1 MVLINYLF
9 IIIRFYIDL
18 FFFGVCVIYKKII
31 NINLNIV
38 YELFLICGFIDLNDI
53 IFVLKVDFINIMF
66 YYFVYWRL
74 KIRVKYIVIIN
85 LDSEL

>member
-1 MVLINYLF
+1 MVLIDFLF

-38 YELFLICGFIDLNDI
+38 YELFLICGFIDLNI

-66 YYFVYWRL
+66 YYIVYWWL
-74 KIRVKYIVIIN
+74 KIRVKFIVVIN
-85 LDSEL
+85 FNSEL